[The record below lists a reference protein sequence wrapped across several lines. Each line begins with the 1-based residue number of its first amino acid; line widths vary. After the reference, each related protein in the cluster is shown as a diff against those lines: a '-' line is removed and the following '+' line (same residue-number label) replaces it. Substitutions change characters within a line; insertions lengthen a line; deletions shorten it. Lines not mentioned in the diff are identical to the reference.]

1 MKLRNFLADN
11 FLVLDEEFWGLN
23 SDYEGPFMELIPDI
37 PEEVVVK
44 FETKEDRSKKKKK
57 LEQEKEKEKLNA
69 SFSYNEPQ
77 VKARRTE
84 IDLIFL
90 LYINFNHY

>member
-1 MKLRNFLADN
+1 
-11 FLVLDEEFWGLN
+11 
-23 SDYEGPFMELIPDI
+23 MELIPDI

-57 LEQEKEKEKLNA
+57 LEQEREKEKLNVW
-69 SFSYNEPQ
+69 FSSNEPQ

-90 LYINFNHY
+90 LCINFNHY